1 MGQAGAGLDYVR
13 DLLPGVLVL
22 GAGLAMT
29 AGPVTNTVLAAVGNA
44 HAGVASGTNNAVA
57 RVGSLLAIAAVGAV
71 VSASYADAL
80 GAGAPAALR
89 DRPLSG
95 GAGTAASVAAYADG
109 MLVGALLIMAG
120 GVVSL
125 AGIVNARRAAP
136 APEAPRAA

>member
-1 MGQAGAGLDYVR
+1 M
-13 DLLPGVLVL
+13 
-22 GAGLAMT
+22 
-29 AGPVTNTVLAAVGNA
+29 
-44 HAGVASGTNNAVA
+44 
-57 RVGSLLAIAAVGAV
+57 
-71 VSASYADAL
+71 SASYADAL

-109 MLVGALLIMAG
+109 MLVGALLMMAG